1 MTKLIDVNITK
12 FRLFHVYDL
21 NLIKPAGSTKD
32 RCSGSTIKQRSI
44 WTYLKILS
52 LPLI

>member
-21 NLIKPAGSTKD
+21 NLIKHLVHVK
-32 RCSGSTIKQRSI
+32 
-44 WTYLKILS
+44 
-52 LPLI
+52 